1 MPYGKVSPE
10 LCNNAVEHGISEA
23 GGCYVAAQRYTGQ
36 NPKTLLAVGDVGVGV
51 PSHMRRI
58 YADESDRRLL
68 RRALE

>member
-1 MPYGKVSPE
+1 
-10 LCNNAVEHGISEA
+10 
-23 GGCYVAAQRYTGQ
+23 
-36 NPKTLLAVGDVGVGV
+36 LAVGDVGVGV